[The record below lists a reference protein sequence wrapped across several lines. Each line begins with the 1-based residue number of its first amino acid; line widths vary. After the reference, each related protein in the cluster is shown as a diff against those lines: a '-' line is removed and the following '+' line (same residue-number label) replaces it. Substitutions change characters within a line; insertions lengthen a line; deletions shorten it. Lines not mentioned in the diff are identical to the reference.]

1 MLSPRLTLGPS
12 SSSPPPQATQEEDGL
27 SSAWPSP
34 PPDLPCY
41 SMLMAMCGVIQA
53 SRPRLANNNAPLVLL
68 CSHPWGPLILLSALQ
83 ARSTDSLDGPGEG
96 SVQPLPP
103 TGGPS
108 VKGKP
113 GKR

>member
-1 MLSPRLTLGPS
+1 
-12 SSSPPPQATQEEDGL
+12 
-27 SSAWPSP
+27 
-34 PPDLPCY
+34 
-41 SMLMAMCGVIQA
+41 MAVCGVIQA
-53 SRPRLANNNAPLVLL
+53 SRPRLADNNATVVSVLPSL
-68 CSHPWGPLILLSALQ
+68 GPLIFLSALQ

-96 SVQPLPP
+96 SVQPLPS